1 MISYFSVSVFAVFL
15 GLSLPAAEGVA
26 PDWLIW
32 VMVGFTAFHVI
43 VDIILE
49 VHKCTAQKSK
59 GWYCVLSFAAAL
71 LWQSSH
77 F

>member
-1 MISYFSVSVFAVFL
+1 MFLVSVFAVFL

-49 VHKCTAQKSK
+49 VHKCTAQKQK
-59 GWYCVLSFAAAL
+59 G
-71 LWQSSH
+71 
-77 F
+77 